1 MPSRRVTRALLAA
14 WLSGCVGSL
23 APAADPSRVSFAI
36 VEPPYE
42 PAALAV
48 AAKPDS
54 EAP

>member
-1 MPSRRVTRALLAA
+1 VPI
-14 WLSGCVGSL
+14 
-23 APAADPSRVSFAI
+23 ADPSKVSFAI

-48 AAKPDS
+48 AAQPDG